1 MNPILDIPPQA
12 LERWQRL
19 ALGIRLAY
27 DPQQPALIRRYLAL
41 GHLLVQQGLLPA
53 RQAWPRMLELLLQ
66 TAGDE
71 AVPWFWRNVC
81 LEHTAMPLARC
92 AYMQRRGV
100 LDTVPRWQA
109 RVDAARAALS
119 TPARVKPATGAAR

>member
-1 MNPILDIPPQA
+1 MILDVPPQA

-19 ALGIRLAY
+19 ALAIRLAY

-71 AVPWFWRNVC
+71 TLPWFWRTVC
-81 LEHTAMPLARC
+81 LEHAAMPLARC
-92 AYMQRRGV
+92 AYLHRGGG
-100 LDTVPRWQA
+100 LEALPQLRA
-109 RVDAARAALS
+109 RADAARAALS
-119 TPARVKPATGAAR
+119 APTRAASETGAGR

>member
-1 MNPILDIPPQA
+1 MILDVPPQA

-53 RQAWPRMLELLLQ
+53 RQAWPRMLELLLR

-71 AVPWFWRNVC
+71 TLPWFWSNVC
-81 LEHTAMPLARC
+81 LEHSAMPLARC
-92 AYMQRRGV
+92 AYLHRRGG
-100 LDTVPRWQA
+100 LEALPQLQA
-109 RVDAARAALS
+109 RADAARTALS
-119 TPARVKPATGAAR
+119 AATRAASETGAGR